1 MSDRPFDA
9 QPVLRIDGLTTVFAT
24 PSGLVRAVDGVSF
37 DIPPGTAVGLVG
49 ESGSGKST
57 VALSVLRLL
66 GPGGR
71 IAGGRIQFRGQDL
84 LAKAPDE
91 LQKLRGTRLATVFQD
106 PLTTLTPSLTIG
118 EQIAETVIAHRGG
131 ARRAAWDRAVEL
143 LGLVGVP
150 DAPSRARQYPHHL
163 SGGMRQRVSI
173 AIALSCEPDLVIL
186 DEPTTALDVTVQAQ
200 ILELLDRLR
209 RERRLSMLFISHD
222 LGVIARVCDAVCV
235 LYGGRVIEQSP
246 VDALFRGPLHPYA
259 KGLLA
264 CVPGVNGRTKR
275 RLPQIPGRVP
285 DLVDPPPGC
294 IFEPRCPFAEA
305 RCREPQPLRIAGDGR
320 RVACWRF
327 DTLAGVEWPASS
339 SPPVTEQTP
348 PEAGSAA
355 LSTVGLSKD
364 FPLTG
369 FWASM
374 RLVHAG
380 TALPRLRWESR
391 RLRAVDDVS
400 LSLAPGETLGLV
412 GESGCG
418 KSTFSRMVVGL
429 ITPTRGEIRM
439 NGRRVDPTL
448 RDERRRFRRD
458 VQIVFQD
465 PESSLNPRKRVGE
478 ILARPV
484 VLYGLA
490 RGRQVAERVAELLH
504 AVGLPAG
511 YAARYA
517 YQLSGGEKQRV
528 GIARALAAEPRF
540 VVCDEPVSSLDV
552 SVRASILNLLGDLQR
567 QLGLAYL
574 FIAHDLAV
582 VRQISDRVAVMY
594 RGRVCEQGTVDE
606 IFAPPHHP
614 YTWALLSAVPVPD
627 PQARM
632 RPRPGLAGSVTSR
645 RPDQV
650 GCVFED
656 RCPVKI
662 GAVCE
667 ESTPPHLNVS
677 PTHWIAC
684 HHPVSV
690 LETLDPARPMARD
703 AKPATTM
710 TRSDA

>member
-1 MSDRPFDA
+1 VSGERSAPE
-9 QPVLRIDGLTTVFAT
+9 PVLRIEDLHTVFTT
-24 PSGLVRAVDGVSF
+24 PSGLLRAVDGVSF
-37 DIPPGTAVGLVG
+37 DIPPGAALGLVG

-57 VALSVLRLL
+57 VALSILRLL

-71 IAGGRIQFRGQDL
+71 ITGGRILFRGEDL
-84 LAKAPDE
+84 LAARPDE
-91 LQKLRGTRLATVFQD
+91 LQKLRGNRVATVFQD
-106 PLTTLTPSLTIG
+106 PLTTLTPSLPVG
-118 EQIAETVIAHRGG
+118 EQVAETLVVHRGSSQ
-131 ARRAAWDRAVEL
+131 RAAWDRSVEL
-143 LGLVGVP
+143 LGQVGVP
-150 DAPSRARQYPHHL
+150 DAASRARQYPHQL

-173 AIALSCEPDLVIL
+173 AIALSCEPDLLIL

-222 LGVIARVCDAVCV
+222 LGVITQVCDAVCV
-235 LYGGRVIEQSP
+235 LYGGRVVEQAPIE
-246 VDALFRGPLHPYA
+246 ALFRSPLHPYT

-264 CVPGVNGRTKR
+264 CVPGLEGGSKR
-275 RLPQIPGRVP
+275 RLPHIPGRVP
-285 DLVDPPPGC
+285 DLTDPPPGC
-294 IFEPRCPFAEA
+294 VFEPRCPFAET
-305 RCREPQPLRIAGDGR
+305 RCREPQLLRVVDRSR

-327 DTLAGVEWPASS
+327 DTLAGLGWP
-339 SPPVTEQTP
+339 TTP
-348 PEAGSAA
+348 PMPLAEARPAVGSA
-355 LSTVGLSKD
+355 LITSGLSKEYA
-364 FPLTG
+364 LTG
-369 FWASM
+369 FWESV
-374 RLVHAG
+374 RIVREG
-380 TALPRLRWESR
+380 TLLPRLRWNSR
-391 RLRAVDDVS
+391 RLSAVDDVS
-400 LSLAPGETLGLV
+400 LLLEPGETLGLV

-429 ITPTRGEIRM
+429 VPPTRGEIRM
-439 NGRRVDPTL
+439 NGRRVDPVAGG
-448 RDERRRFRRD
+448 DRRAFRRN

-465 PESSLNPRKRVGE
+465 PDSSLNPRKRVGE
-478 ILARPV
+478 ILGRPL

-490 RGRQVAERVAELLH
+490 RGRRVGERVDELLH
-504 AVGLPAG
+504 AVGLPPG
-511 YAARYA
+511 YAARYS

-582 VRQISDRVAVMY
+582 VRQICDRVAVMY
-594 RGRVCEQGTVDE
+594 RGRICEQGTVDE

-627 PQARM
+627 PGARARLHARM
-632 RPRPGLAGSVTSR
+632 GGSVTGR
-645 RPDQV
+645 RPGQP

-667 ESTPPHLNVS
+667 DTTPPRLEVS

-690 LETLDPARPMARD
+690 LETLDPALPVGRD
-703 AKPATTM
+703 AGAPP
-710 TRSDA
+710 RG